1 MSARQDTGK
10 DMNHK
15 RVPDNFDDDE
25 DDVGDVEENLGS
37 GPRGRPGPMGN
48 YQTATSEN
56 PNRGMQMDPRGSQN
70 RASSRKLLFFLLTC
84 YREEEK

>member
-10 DMNHK
+10 DLNHK
-15 RVPDNFDDDE
+15 RVPDNFEDDE

-37 GPRGRPGPMGN
+37 GPRGRPGPMGG

-56 PNRGMQMDPRGSQN
+56 PNRGMQMDSRGSQK
-70 RASSRKLLFFLLTC
+70 RASSRKNIKNVLTS